1 MAAADYYTQVYT
13 MFVGYFGRP
22 PTQSGLDYYAGLVD
36 KSGGNVAVVIDDF
49 FKSAE
54 SQAFFAGKSVEQQV
68 NQIFQNLF
76 GRDAAP
82 AGLNY
87 WANLINNG
95 TVALAQA
102 AYTIAF
108 NAAAADVA
116 VRDAKIASAKAWVA
130 GLDTT
135 NEILVYGTDGGRTA
149 GRDFLNTVKTS
160 TPATQTAVD
169 AALKAMVDGGTTNP
183 GQTFTLTTGIDNIVG
198 TAGNDSINATVTS
211 TSAVLGGLD
220 KVDGGAGV
228 DTLNIADTAVA
239 ANAAFT
245 LPAGFSITN
254 VEKLNVT
261 TNGNVGDATGAAFDV
276 STVAGLTD
284 FTGVAAGTTLGSN
297 VKAADTT
304 NVSLTVA
311 GNAAATVAGGKAVT
325 VVSGA
330 AGTGA
335 TNVTGKGLT
344 TVSVK
349 GGGVVTIDNLENSVA
364 ATTAKGTTLTA
375 VTLDAV
381 AGATAAL
388 KGAALATVNLQNQKS
403 ALAVTV
409 TNDTSTALAVNVN
422 GVGYDATGAAVAVS
436 VAAGSKAATLNVN
449 ATGAK
454 SAVTLTGTVAKTV
467 NITGSAALDLAAI
480 ATATKI
486 DGSAAT
492 GNLSLNTL
500 AAGTVDVKTGSGND
514 KFTANTT
521 NKIAVD
527 TGAGDDTVTLSGA
540 LVVGSTVNL
549 GAGNDKL
556 IGTAAVL
563 KAGAGVTD
571 SVIDGGDGID
581 TVSAALINAGNA
593 ALFKN
598 FEGLSLN
605 STTGLDAALLTGST
619 ITTLSIDSASTTALY
634 QNLSVAST
642 LDVSYVGDN
651 SGVTNT
657 LSFKD
662 ATGTADTF
670 AIKFS
675 ADNSAAAAAPVA
687 ANVKAGT
694 IAAAGVENFTI
705 ESAGTKAWNAL
716 NLTDAN
722 AKTVVITGASNL
734 DLAFTGAFGTAGT
747 TPGVSSIDGSAATG
761 KLAINVASV
770 TAAAAG
776 LTVKGG
782 SAADTLTTSTFAT
795 TLSGGAGADTFDV
808 ALAVVGTATPAGAVI
823 TSITDAAATDK
834 ILFANKGT
842 EVFTTTKVD
851 VSTATALIGGTVN
864 ALDLALAGDG
874 SANGAIKWFQYG
886 GNTYV
891 VEDLTAGA
899 TVAVTDVVVKLTGL
913 IDLSTASYDA
923 ATNALTL
930 A

>member
-1 MAAADYYTQVYT
+1 MPISATDLNKAYLA
-13 MFVGYFGRP
+13 YFGRP
-22 PTQSGLDYYAGLVD
+22 ADLTGKTYFATLEQAD
-36 KSGGNVAVVIDDF
+36 VIKAFDA
-49 FKSAE
+49 SAE
-54 SQAFFAGKSVEQQV
+54 SKAVYGDNVASKV
-68 NQIFQNLF
+68 NAIYQNLF
-76 GRDAAP
+76 NRDAEP
-82 AGLNY
+82 EGLVY
-87 WANLINNG
+87 WTTLINQG
-95 TVALAQA
+95 RVTAAGAALAILNGAQGTDTTAVTNKLA
-102 AYTIAF
+102 ASEAF
-108 NAAAADVA
+108 VAALNTTPELVGYSGMEAAASARSWLKAVGADA
-116 VRDAKIASAKAWVA
+116 ASLTAAIA
-130 GLDTT
+130 G
-135 NEILVYGTDGGRTA
+135 
-149 GRDFLNTVKTS
+149 
-160 TPATQTAVD
+160 VD
-169 AALKAMVDGGTTNP
+169 AAVTAAVAVGGVP
-183 GQTFTLTTGIDNIVG
+183 GATFTLTTGIDGIVG
-198 TAGNDSINATVTS
+198 GAGNDTINATQTATS
-211 TSAVLGGLD
+211 TVLGGLD

-239 ANAAFT
+239 AAAAFT

-261 TNGNVGDATGAAFDV
+261 TNGNIGDAAGPAAFDV

-284 FTGVAAGTTLGSN
+284 FAGVAAGTTLGSN

-335 TNVTGKGLT
+335 TGVTGKGLT
-344 TVSVK
+344 SVSVK
-349 GGGVVTIDNLENSVA
+349 GGGVVTVDNLENSVA

-381 AGATAAL
+381 AGATAAV

-422 GVGYDATGAAVAVS
+422 GVGYDSTGAGVAVS

-449 ATGAK
+449 ATGTK
-454 SAVTLTGTVAKTV
+454 SAVTLTGAAAKTV

-492 GNLSLNTL
+492 GNLTLNTL
-500 AAGTVDVKTGSGND
+500 NAVTVDVKTGSGKD
-514 KFTANTT
+514 KFTATTT

-527 TGAGDDTVTLSGA
+527 AGAGDDTVTLSGA

-556 IGTAAVL
+556 IGTVAVL
-563 KAGAGVTD
+563 KAGAGITD
-571 SVIDGGDGID
+571 SVVNGGDGVD

-593 ALFKN
+593 ALFTN

-619 ITTLSIDSASTTALY
+619 LTALSIDSVTTSALY
-634 QNLSVAST
+634 QNLSVAQV
-642 LDVSYVGDN
+642 LDVSYVGNN
-651 SGVTNT
+651 SAFTNT

-675 ADNSAAAAAPVA
+675 ADNSAAVSAPTA
-687 ANVKAGT
+687 ANVLAGT
-694 IAAAGVENFTI
+694 IAAAGIENFTI
-705 ESAGTKAWNAL
+705 ESAGAKAWNSLAL
-716 NLTDAN
+716 TGAN
-722 AKTVVITGASNL
+722 AKTVAITGASNL
-734 DLAFTGAFGTAGT
+734 DLTFASFGTSGAT
-747 TPGVSSIDGSAATG
+747 TGVSSIDGSAATG
-761 KLAINVASV
+761 KLSINVGGVA
-770 TAAAAG
+770 AAAAG

-795 TLSGGAGADTFDV
+795 TLTGGAGADTFNV
-808 ALAVVGTATPAGAVI
+808 AAAVVGTATPAGAVI

-834 ILFANKGT
+834 ILFANLGT
-842 EVFTTTKVD
+842 EVFTTTKLD

-864 ALDLALAGDG
+864 ALDLAAAAAD
-874 SANGAIKWFQYG
+874 STTNGQITWFQYG

-891 VEDLTAGA
+891 VQELGA
-899 TVAVTDVVVKLTGL
+899 NAAVIGTDDIVVKLTGL

-923 ATNALTL
+923 AANALTL

>member
-1 MAAADYYTQVYT
+1 M
-13 MFVGYFGRP
+13 
-22 PTQSGLDYYAGLVD
+22 
-36 KSGGNVAVVIDDF
+36 
-49 FKSAE
+49 
-54 SQAFFAGKSVEQQV
+54 
-68 NQIFQNLF
+68 
-76 GRDAAP
+76 
-82 AGLNY
+82 
-87 WANLINNG
+87 
-95 TVALAQA
+95 
-102 AYTIAF
+102 
-108 NAAAADVA
+108 
-116 VRDAKIASAKAWVA
+116 
-130 GLDTT
+130 
-135 NEILVYGTDGGRTA
+135 
-149 GRDFLNTVKTS
+149 
-160 TPATQTAVD
+160 
-169 AALKAMVDGGTTNP
+169 
-183 GQTFTLTTGIDNIVG
+183 
-198 TAGNDSINATVTS
+198 
-211 TSAVLGGLD
+211 
-220 KVDGGAGV
+220 
-228 DTLNIADTAVA
+228 DTLNIADTAVGA
-239 ANAAFT
+239 AAAFA
-245 LPAGFSITN
+245 LPAGFSMTN

-261 TNGNVGDATGAAFDV
+261 TNGNIGAAGTAFDV
-276 STVAGLTD
+276 STVASLTD
-284 FTGVAAGTTLGSN
+284 FAGVAAGTVGSE
-297 VKAADTT
+297 VKVADTT

-335 TNVTGKGLT
+335 TDVTGKGLT
-344 TVSVK
+344 SVSVK

-381 AGATAAL
+381 AGATAAV

-409 TNDTSTALAVNVN
+409 TNDTSTALTVNVN
-422 GVGYDATGAAVAVS
+422 GVGYDAAGAGVAVS

-454 SAVTLTGTVAKTV
+454 SAVTLTGAAAKTV

-492 GNLSLNTL
+492 GNLTLNTL
-500 AAGTVDVKTGSGND
+500 NAVTVDVKTGSGND
-514 KFTANTT
+514 KFTADTT
-521 NKIAVD
+521 NKIAVNA
-527 TGAGDDTVTLSGA
+527 GAGNDTVTLSGA

-556 IGTAAVL
+556 IGTAAAL
-563 KAGAGVTD
+563 KAGVGITD
-571 SVIDGGDGID
+571 SVIDGGDGTD

-619 ITTLSIDSASTTALY
+619 LTALSMDAVSTTALY
-634 QNLSVAST
+634 QNLSVAQV

-651 SGVTNT
+651 SAFTNT

-670 AIKFS
+670 AIKFT
-675 ADNSAAAAAPVA
+675 ADNSSAATAPVA

-694 IAAAGVENFTI
+694 IVAAGVENFTI
-705 ESAGTKAWNAL
+705 ESGGAKAWNAI
-716 NLTDAN
+716 NLGINDA
-722 AKTVVITGASNL
+722 AKTVVVTGAANL
-734 DLAFTGAFGTAGT
+734 DLTFGNGASAGT
-747 TPGVSSIDGSAATG
+747 FGSITAPATGVSSIDGSAATG
-761 KLAINVASV
+761 KLNINTTDVVAA
-770 TAAAAG
+770 TAG

-782 SAADTLTTSTFAT
+782 SAADTITLAQKATVDAGAGNDTIVAAAAGGTFT
-795 TLSGGAGADTFDV
+795 GGAGADTFNV
-808 ALAVVGTATPAGAVI
+808 AAAVVGTATPAGAVI

-834 ILFANKGT
+834 ILFANLGA
-842 EVFTTTKVD
+842 EVFTTTKLD

-864 ALDLALAGDG
+864 ALDLAAAAAD
-874 SANGAIKWFQYG
+874 STTNGQITWFQYG
-886 GNTYV
+886 GDTYV
-891 VEDLTAGA
+891 VQELGA
-899 TVAVTDVVVKLTGL
+899 NAAVIGTDDIVVKLTGL

>member
-1 MAAADYYTQVYT
+1 MCREPRWIK
-13 MFVGYFGRP
+13 G
-22 PTQSGLDYYAGLVD
+22 
-36 KSGGNVAVVIDDF
+36 
-49 FKSAE
+49 
-54 SQAFFAGKSVEQQV
+54 FA
-68 NQIFQNLF
+68 
-76 GRDAAP
+76 RH
-82 AGLNY
+82 
-87 WANLINNG
+87 
-95 TVALAQA
+95 
-102 AYTIAF
+102 
-108 NAAAADVA
+108 
-116 VRDAKIASAKAWVA
+116 
-130 GLDTT
+130 
-135 NEILVYGTDGGRTA
+135 
-149 GRDFLNTVKTS
+149 KT
-160 TPATQTAVD
+160 P
-169 AALKAMVDGGTTNP
+169 
-183 GQTFTLTTGIDNIVG
+183 LTTGIDNIAG
-198 TAGNDSINATVTS
+198 TAGNDTIDATVTA

-239 ANAAFT
+239 ATGAFA
-245 LPAGFSITN
+245 LPAGFAITN

-261 TNGNVGDATGAAFDV
+261 TNGNIGATGTSFDV

-284 FTGVAAGTTLGSN
+284 FAGVAAGTVGSD
-297 VKAADTT
+297 VKVADTA

-311 GNAAATVAGGKAVT
+311 GNAAATVAGGKAVS

-330 AGTGA
+330 TGTGA
-335 TNVTGKGLT
+335 TGVTGKGLT
-344 TVSVK
+344 SVTVK

-364 ATTAKGTTLTA
+364 ATTAKGNTLTA

-381 AGATAAL
+381 AGATAGV

-409 TNDTSTALAVNVN
+409 TNDTSTALTVNVD
-422 GVGYDATGAAVAVS
+422 GVGYNAAGTGVAVS

-454 SAVTLTGTVAKTV
+454 SAVTLTGAAAKTV
-467 NITGSAALDLAAI
+467 NITGSAALDLAAV

-492 GNLSLNTL
+492 GNLTLNTL

-514 KFTANTT
+514 KFTATTT

-527 TGAGDDTVTLSGA
+527 AGAGDDTVTLSGA

-571 SVIDGGDGID
+571 SVIDGGDGVD

-605 STTGLDAALLTGST
+605 STTGLDASLLTGST
-619 ITTLSIDSASTTALY
+619 LTALSIDSATTTALY
-634 QNLSVAST
+634 QNLSVAQV
-642 LDVSYVGDN
+642 LDVSYVDATVANVGK
-651 SGVTNT
+651 VNT

-662 ATGTADTF
+662 ATGTSDTF
-670 AIKFS
+670 AIKFTG
-675 ADNSAAAAAPVA
+675 DNSAATAAPTS
-687 ANVKAGT
+687 ANVAAGT
-694 IAAAGVENFTI
+694 IAATGIENFTI
-705 ESAGTKAWNAL
+705 ESGGSKAWNSVTLGA
-716 NLTDAN
+716 DVN

-734 DLAFTGAFGTAGT
+734 DLAFSGFGSVTAPNTGVT
-747 TPGVSSIDGSAATG
+747 SIDGSAATG
-761 KLAINVASV
+761 KLDIDLAGV
-770 TAAAAG
+770 TAATAG

-782 SAADTLTTSTFAT
+782 SAADTLTTSTFAS
-795 TLSGGAGADTFDV
+795 TLSGGAGADTFEV

-834 ILFANKGT
+834 IVFANQGT

-864 ALDLALAGDG
+864 ALDLAVAAAD
-874 SANGAIKWFQYG
+874 STTNGQITWFQYG
-886 GNTYV
+886 GDTYV
-891 VEDLTAGA
+891 VQELGA
-899 TVAVTDVVVKLTGL
+899 DAAVIGTDDIVVKLTGL

-923 ATNALTL
+923 ASNALTL